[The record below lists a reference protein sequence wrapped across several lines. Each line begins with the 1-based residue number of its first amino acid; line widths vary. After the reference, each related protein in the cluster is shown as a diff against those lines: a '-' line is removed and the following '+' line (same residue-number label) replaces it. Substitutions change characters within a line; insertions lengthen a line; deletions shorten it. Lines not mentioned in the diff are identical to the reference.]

1 MRRVR
6 CFNNPTMRRSRSR
19 ANILSESGIREI
31 DRRAF
36 LVSKARALVSNYH
49 AISHLTT
56 LPNAADPASSV

>member
-1 MRRVR
+1 MRRAR
-6 CFNNPTMRRSRSR
+6 CFNNPTTRQLR
-19 ANILSESGIREI
+19 AREYSSESGIREI